1 MWHRC
6 SVCQKQLLEQSNWD
20 SSCVTTYCLFECVV
34 MACNS
39 AVVVVLITLVAVDL
53 IQSWLPIQSNPVT
66 CFFFL
71 VEASFCFAPA
81 ESKFELN

>member
-6 SVCQKQLLEQSNWD
+6 SICQKQLLEQSNWD

-39 AVVVVLITLVAVDL
+39 AAVVALTALVAVDL
-53 IQSWLPIQSNPVT
+53 VRSWLPIQTKP
-66 CFFFL
+66 CDLFFFFFWL
-71 VEASFCFAPA
+71 KHPFVLPQQKAS
-81 ESKFELN
+81 